1 MNAPLPM
8 KKAYASAILLALC
21 SMTLGGCQTA
31 VAESR
36 SSSLPP
42 GVLLSGSSSLTPAS
56 PALTTAPQTANSNR
70 SLSTLQTALGQ
81 WTTQNAKM
89 RYSLSL
95 DDGDRTGQ
103 MQTPLNWL
111 NTIALKLTANRHRF
125 TGFFDR
131 PEQKNSSERI
141 ERDDLP

>member
-1 MNAPLPM
+1 M
-8 KKAYASAILLALC
+8 KKAYASAILLTLC

-36 SSSLPP
+36 SSSLPS
-42 GVLLSGSSSLTPAS
+42 GVLLSGSSSFTPAS
-56 PALTTAPQTANSNR
+56 PVLTTAPQTARTNR
-70 SLSTLQTALGQ
+70 SLSTLQTVLGQ

-111 NTIALKLTANRHRF
+111 NALTLKLTASRHRF
-125 TGFFDR
+125 TRLLDL
-131 PEQKNSSERI
+131 PEQKASSERI
-141 ERDDLP
+141 ERDDLPQP

>member
-1 MNAPLPM
+1 M

-36 SSSLPP
+36 SNSLPP

-56 PALTTAPQTANSNR
+56 PVLTTAPQTASTNR

-111 NTIALKLTANRHRF
+111 NAITLRLTANRHRL
-125 TGFFDR
+125 TGFFDL
-131 PEQKNSSERI
+131 PEQKASSERI
-141 ERDDLP
+141 EQDNLPQP